1 MLNAYGVCSQLI
13 YMRNYADSY
22 MFNYFNDIYK
32 GWYLL
37 ADSAQLRRM

>member
-22 MFNYFNDIYK
+22 MFNYFNDIYIK
-32 GWYLL
+32 VGICW
-37 ADSAQLRRM
+37 RTVRN